1 MASEH
6 FSCSIGH
13 LPLLTQLSHS
23 LFSVWWIHRAE
34 LSISAKVTRSER
46 VHWNWPLWM
55 AVNTLFG
62 WMGSFPPQRSYC
74 YRLSDSTEQLCIGLT
89 SNVFVLFVYSLPS
102 SLSLSPSLHGPGNT
116 NVVKENF
123 NSAEIIWTEKKYHCS
138 VIPRADFF
146 VMLARKLPYF
156 PVWRRALA
164 GENQVWQKGEVKVL
178 TNPAAPAGCPHSHGP
193 LGWGL
198 AEGWQSRELQSWVF
212 WVNWQWNWLLCFDL
226 S

>member
-1 MASEH
+1 MDG
-6 FSCSIGH
+6 CQH
-13 LPLLTQLSHS
+13 L
-23 LFSVWWIHRAE
+23 VWMNGILPTTAE
-34 LSISAKVTRSER
+34 LLLQAVRLHRTTLHRSYFKR
-46 VHWNWPLWM
+46 FCAFCL
-55 AVNTLFG
+55 
-62 WMGSFPPQRSYC
+62 FPPF
-74 YRLSDSTEQLCIGLT
+74 L
-89 SNVFVLFVYSLPS
+89 

-138 VIPRADFF
+138 GIPRADFF

-193 LGWGL
+193 LG
-198 AEGWQSRELQSWVF
+198 
-212 WVNWQWNWLLCFDL
+212 
-226 S
+226 